1 MTPTPVPTPSFVV
14 QTVIEQG
21 LQTNYLLVIGSIWA
35 GLLRFVFVSLSGDRQ
50 RTQLAFLIIVIA
62 SLPVLLINAG
72 WWAITVYFFV
82 LLYRIITSFRSL
94 V

>member
-21 LQTNYLLVIGSIWA
+21 LATNYLYVIGAVWA
-35 GLLRFVFVSLSGDRQ
+35 VLLLFVVASLSSDRQ
-50 RTQLAFLIIVIA
+50 RTQGAFLIIVAVTFPMI
-62 SLPVLLINAG
+62 LINAG

-82 LLYRIITSFRSL
+82 LLYWLVSAIRSL